1 MSGRRLEITQ
11 RQIRAVCEA
20 AKKEGYWPVIQV
32 GNTLVRLIPEEH
44 AIQNLGKS
52 RLDNAGN
59 SNGTTPSAYDKWKA
73 GKDASS
79 A

>member
-32 GNTLVRLIPEEH
+32 GNTLVRFIPAEH
-44 AIQNLGKS
+44 AIQELEKQQVDDQEVVG
-52 RLDNAGN
+52 L
-59 SNGTTPSAYDKWKA
+59 
-73 GKDASS
+73 
-79 A
+79 

>member
-44 AIQNLGKS
+44 AIQEAATRPVDGKKVIP
-52 RLDNAGN
+52 L
-59 SNGTTPSAYDKWKA
+59 
-73 GKDASS
+73 
-79 A
+79 